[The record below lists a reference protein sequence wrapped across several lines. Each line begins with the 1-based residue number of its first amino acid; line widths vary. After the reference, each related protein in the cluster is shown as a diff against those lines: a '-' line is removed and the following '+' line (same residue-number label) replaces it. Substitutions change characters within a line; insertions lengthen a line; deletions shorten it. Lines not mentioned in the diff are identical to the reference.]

1 MCRIQQY
8 GASCR
13 RTSSLLLA
21 VGLAF
26 VVPRSWVLNS
36 GWYCDVST
44 FVGVGLIF
52 FLQGLSLPT
61 DELRRGYRP
70 KRLHGFILSW
80 NFLFFPLLTGLVLS
94 QCGPYFGT
102 ELQLGFGLL
111 AILPTTVASAT
122 AFSALAG
129 GHTGNALFA
138 SLYSNALAVWLV
150 PALAVSYLSLEAG
163 TSIAVGPIFGQLGL
177 LILLPLVLGQS
188 VRRVAP
194 LEAAWLA
201 SRTQWLS
208 PAIIALMVH
217 LAFARSIAS
226 GLLETLAFPVL
237 LAVLA
242 VCFALLWIVSGLVWW
257 SSVFLRCTQA
267 QRITCFFCA
276 SQKSLATGLPLAL
289 SILAAVGTSL
299 DPAVILIP
307 LLCYHPLQLLWAA
320 WISQRWQNG

>member
-1 MCRIQQY
+1 
-8 GASCR
+8 
-13 RTSSLLLA
+13 
-21 VGLAF
+21 
-26 VVPRSWVLNS
+26 
-36 GWYCDVST
+36 
-44 FVGVGLIF
+44 
-52 FLQGLSLPT
+52 
-61 DELRRGYRP
+61 
-70 KRLHGFILSW
+70 
-80 NFLFFPLLTGLVLS
+80 
-94 QCGPYFGT
+94 
-102 ELQLGFGLL
+102 LQLGFGLL

-177 LILLPLVLGQS
+177 LILLPLLSGQS

-237 LAVLA
+237 LAVLGG
-242 VCFALLWIVSGLVWW
+242 LLRFVVDRQRIGLVVLGLLALH
-257 SSVFLRCTQA
+257 SGAAYYLLFLRKSEILGDRLAAGALDSGRCGYEFGSCRDFNSAPVLPSTSVAVGSLDQPALAEWLTGTQA
-267 QRITCFFCA
+267 CFQLCEVAGEFA
-276 SQKSLATGLPLAL
+276 IKAAQLACFRMNEAD
-289 SILAAVGTSL
+289 A
-299 DPAVILIP
+299 
-307 LLCYHPLQLLWAA
+307 
-320 WISQRWQNG
+320 

>member
-1 MCRIQQY
+1 
-8 GASCR
+8 
-13 RTSSLLLA
+13 
-21 VGLAF
+21 
-26 VVPRSWVLNS
+26 
-36 GWYCDVST
+36 
-44 FVGVGLIF
+44 
-52 FLQGLSLPT
+52 
-61 DELRRGYRP
+61 
-70 KRLHGFILSW
+70 
-80 NFLFFPLLTGLVLS
+80 
-94 QCGPYFGT
+94 
-102 ELQLGFGLL
+102 LQLGFGLL

-163 TSIAVGPIFGQLGL
+163 TPIAVGPIFGQLGL
-177 LILLPLVLGQS
+177 LILLPLLSGQS

-242 VCFALLWIVSGLVWW
+242 VCSALLWIVSGLVWW
-257 SSVFLRCTQA
+257 SSASLRCTQA

-276 SQKSLATGLPLAL
+276 SEILGDR
-289 SILAAVGTSL
+289 LAAGALDSGRCGYEFGSCRDFNPAPVLPSTSVAVGSL
-299 DPAVILIP
+299 DQPALAEW
-307 LLCYHPLQLLWAA
+307 LTGTQACFQLCKVAGEFAIKAAQLACFRMNEA
-320 WISQRWQNG
+320 DA